1 MTAGS
6 IELPRVRHLLDDL
19 DRTVRAAEQLYGQSL
34 EVRRV
39 RADLD
44 HLRESFSLLSE
55 AYAAQGS
62 TARPMAP
69 VPIPDTPYDPSLWQ
83 DAEDEGV
90 GSQSRHRD

>member
-1 MTAGS
+1 MTSGS

-19 DRTVRAAEQLYGQSL
+19 ERTVRAAEQLYGQTL

-44 HLRESFSLLSE
+44 HLRESFGLLSE
-55 AYAAQGS
+55 AHTSAPGGQ
-62 TARPMAP
+62 RPTP
-69 VPIPDTPYDPSLWQ
+69 VPIPDTPYDPALWQ

-90 GSQSRHRD
+90 GSQSRHHD